1 MIDKLYKNWFLDY
14 ASYVVLERAI
24 PNGLDGLKPVQRR
37 ILFAMKKMH
46 DGRFHKVANIIGQSM
61 QYHPHGDAAIGDA
74 LVNLGQKNLLIDT
87 QGNWGDQRTGD
98 KAAAPRYIEARLSEF
113 AIEIL
118 FNNSITNWKDSYDGR
133 NKEPIQLP
141 VKFPILLFQGA
152 EGIAVGLST
161 KILPHNFLELA
172 KSCIKII
179 NGQQFAIYPDFMNG
193 GLIDVSDYNNGKR
206 GGKIKVRAVIN
217 VEDNETLSIST
228 VPYGTTTTS
237 LIDSIIKANDSGKLN
252 IKSIEDNTAERVQII
267 IKLKK
272 GISPNVVI
280 DALYA
285 FTSCQLSI
293 SVNCCVIIDNK
304 PSFLSINSLL
314 KMIVEN
320 IKKILIE
327 ELELEKRTIEN
338 NLHYSI
344 LERVFIE
351 NKIYRDMEN
360 AETWDDVIN
369 RIELGLDKYKDLL
382 YRDFVLDDVIRLT
395 ELKIKRISK
404 YDIERVNKGIE
415 LLKVD
420 LEETLNNLNH
430 IDEYSIRFFNQLVK
444 KYGKDRERSTEIQK
458 FDSIK
463 ADTVAIAN
471 QKLYVDK
478 KDGFVGTILKKN
490 EFVSNCSKLDT
501 FIAFC
506 ENGSYLVSNVK
517 DKMFISK
524 NIVYTGLWKK
534 KDTHTIYNL
543 IYFDSKKKYYYAK
556 RFAVDS
562 IIKDRIY
569 NIGSENEGSKVIYI
583 TSNPNSESEVV
594 RIKLHHASKA
604 RNKEFDFN
612 FSDISIKGRA
622 SKGNIIS
629 KYRIFKITHKIQGD
643 STLGGRKIWL
653 DRSIGRLNYNQQG
666 EFLGSFVNGEM
677 IFIIYNDGTYELTDF
692 SLSNRYEM
700 NNIAVIQKHNP
711 NQVVAAVY
719 HDGESGSK
727 YVKRF
732 MVTTKKISSRF
743 RFISESPDS
752 KLIISSTDSNRLL
765 KFSYWTK
772 NSIKKDKTI
781 DLDNFVPIK
790 GWKSKGN
797 LIGQYLRPSA
807 FTLVEDN
814 NVEKNEKLSQGSL
827 FDSN

>member
-1 MIDKLYKNWFLDY
+1 M
-14 ASYVVLERAI
+14 
-24 PNGLDGLKPVQRR
+24 KPVQRR

-179 NGQQFAIYPDFMNG
+179 KGQQFAIYPDFMNG

-327 ELELEKRTIEN
+327 ELELEKRITEN

-369 RIELGLDKYKDLL
+369 RIELGLNKYKDLL

-404 YDIERVNKGIE
+404 YLSLI
-415 LLKVD
+415 
-420 LEETLNNLNH
+420 H
-430 IDEYSIRFFNQLVK
+430 I
-444 KYGKDRERSTEIQK
+444 
-458 FDSIK
+458 
-463 ADTVAIAN
+463 
-471 QKLYVDK
+471 
-478 KDGFVGTILKKN
+478 
-490 EFVSNCSKLDT
+490 
-501 FIAFC
+501 
-506 ENGSYLVSNVK
+506 
-517 DKMFISK
+517 
-524 NIVYTGLWKK
+524 
-534 KDTHTIYNL
+534 
-543 IYFDSKKKYYYAK
+543 
-556 RFAVDS
+556 
-562 IIKDRIY
+562 
-569 NIGSENEGSKVIYI
+569 
-583 TSNPNSESEVV
+583 
-594 RIKLHHASKA
+594 
-604 RNKEFDFN
+604 
-612 FSDISIKGRA
+612 
-622 SKGNIIS
+622 
-629 KYRIFKITHKIQGD
+629 
-643 STLGGRKIWL
+643 
-653 DRSIGRLNYNQQG
+653 
-666 EFLGSFVNGEM
+666 
-677 IFIIYNDGTYELTDF
+677 
-692 SLSNRYEM
+692 
-700 NNIAVIQKHNP
+700 
-711 NQVVAAVY
+711 
-719 HDGESGSK
+719 
-727 YVKRF
+727 
-732 MVTTKKISSRF
+732 
-743 RFISESPDS
+743 
-752 KLIISSTDSNRLL
+752 
-765 KFSYWTK
+765 
-772 NSIKKDKTI
+772 
-781 DLDNFVPIK
+781 
-790 GWKSKGN
+790 
-797 LIGQYLRPSA
+797 
-807 FTLVEDN
+807 
-814 NVEKNEKLSQGSL
+814 
-827 FDSN
+827 